1 MAHSR
6 IVKRYSV
13 ALFKNA
19 EQSGATDTVLADLRY
34 VQKIITESKD
44 LRVMLSSPVIRKA
57 VKTEVLRE
65 VFGSNISPLTMDFL
79 SFVNSKGRE
88 AFLQEA
94 ISMFEEVYNE
104 ARAILNVVVESATAL
119 SSDVRENVVASMA
132 SITGKKIEPI
142 FKVNKSLIGGLKIQ
156 VNDMC
161 YDGSILSQLSALYSQ
176 LAGSEM
182 STEVRAKI
190 AAV

>member
-13 ALFKNA
+13 ALFRNA
-19 EQSGATDTVLADLRY
+19 EQSGVTDAVLADLLY
-34 VQKIITESKD
+34 VRRIIGESKD

-57 VKTEVLRE
+57 VKTDVLRE
-65 VFGSNISPLTMDFL
+65 VFASNVSPLTMDFL
-79 SFVNSKGRE
+79 AFLNNKGRE
-88 AFLQEA
+88 AYIQEA

-104 ARAILNVVVESATAL
+104 ARAILKVVVESATAL
-119 SSDVRENVVASMA
+119 TDDVRENYISSMA
-132 SITGKKIEPI
+132 SLTGKRINPT

-156 VNDMC
+156 VHDMC

-182 STEVRAKI
+182 TIEVRAKI

>member
-13 ALFKNA
+13 ALFRNA
-19 EQSGATDTVLADLRY
+19 EQSGATETVLSDLRY
-34 VQKIITESKD
+34 VQKIIAESKD

-65 VFGSNISPLTMDFL
+65 VFASNISPLTMDFL
-79 SFVNSKGRE
+79 SFLNSKGRE

-119 SSDVRENVVASMA
+119 SSDIRENVVASMA

-190 AAV
+190 AAL

>member
-13 ALFKNA
+13 ALFRNA
-19 EQSGATDTVLADLRY
+19 EQSGVTDAVLADLLY
-34 VQKIITESKD
+34 VRRIIGESKD

-57 VKTEVLRE
+57 VKTDVLRE
-65 VFGSNISPLTMDFL
+65 VFASNVSPLTMDFL
-79 SFVNSKGRE
+79 AFLNNKGRE
-88 AFLQEA
+88 AYIQEA

-104 ARAILNVVVESATAL
+104 ARAILKVVVESATAL
-119 SSDVRENVVASMA
+119 TDDVRENVISSMA
-132 SITGKKIEPI
+132 SLTGKRINPT

-156 VNDMC
+156 VHDMC

-182 STEVRAKI
+182 TIEVRAKI